1 MDSFQTAVKDG
12 VLTCTFNRPAARN
25 AMTWEM
31 YEGLHAACERADD
44 DPAIKVV
51 VLRGAGDKAFVA
63 GTDIAQFEDFASGAD
78 GVAYEARFTRII
90 DRLENVDVPTVAAV
104 RGACV
109 GGGLADRR
117 GMRPP
122 GGDGVGAFRGA
133 DRSHPRKLPVIEHS
147 MSFLL
152 FHLGPAVTLDLLL
165 RAELLTGPEAH
176 AQGFVRVLTA
186 DDGLDAAVDDV
197 VARVRGHA
205 PVTIWAAKEITR
217 RARRRLLV
225 DDADVVSAAF
235 GSDDFAGAVR
245 AFATKTPL
253 VWRGR

>member
-1 MDSFQTAVKDG
+1 
-12 VLTCTFNRPAARN
+12 
-25 AMTWEM
+25 
-31 YEGLHAACERADD
+31 
-44 DPAIKVV
+44 
-51 VLRGAGDKAFVA
+51 VA

-109 GGGLADRR
+109 GGGLAIAAACDLRVATESAR
-117 GMRPP
+117 F
-122 GGDGVGAFRGA
+122 GVPIARTLGNCL
-133 DRSHPRKLPVIEHS
+133 SSNS

-165 RAELLTGPEAH
+165 QAELLTGPEAH

-205 PVTIWAAKEITR
+205 PVTIWVAKEITR

>member
-1 MDSFQTAVKDG
+1 
-12 VLTCTFNRPAARN
+12 
-25 AMTWEM
+25 MTWEM
-31 YEGLHAACERADD
+31 FEGLHAACERADD
-44 DPAIKVV
+44 DPAVKVV

-109 GGGLADRR
+109 GGGLAIAAACDLRVATESAR
-117 GMRPP
+117 F
-122 GGDGVGAFRGA
+122 GVPIARTLGNCL
-133 DRSHPRKLPVIEHS
+133 SSNS

-176 AQGFVRVLTA
+176 AQGFVRVLSPPTTA
-186 DDGLDAAVDDV
+186 STRPLTTSS
-197 VARVRGHA
+197 RGFA
-205 PVTIWAAKEITR
+205 PTR
-217 RARRRLLV
+217 
-225 DDADVVSAAF
+225 
-235 GSDDFAGAVR
+235 
-245 AFATKTPL
+245 P
-253 VWRGR
+253 